1 MTTIHA
7 FSDYYNGGLMMCA
20 NVVGIDDLLLT
31 ELPKWYD
38 NGSRRRIFNLDNVPE
53 LVGLLNVIRNN
64 TIYVRENLWLTWNI
78 VDYVYRT
85 RTGNV
90 FSLRYDNVARYID
103 LNESYTIRDEIDTV
117 KPFLTLKVINGL

>member
-7 FSDYYNGGLMMCA
+7 FSDYRNGGLMMCA
-20 NVVGIDDLLLT
+20 NVVGMDDLLLT

-53 LVGLLNVIRNN
+53 LVGLFDVIRDN
-64 TIYVRENLWLTWNI
+64 TIFSRKNYWI
-78 VDYVYRT
+78 MVDYAYRT
-85 RTGNV
+85 KNGRV

-103 LNESYTIRDEIDTV
+103 INEGYPVRDEIDTI

>member
-1 MTTIHA
+1 M
-7 FSDYYNGGLMMCA
+7 
-20 NVVGIDDLLLT
+20 
-31 ELPKWYD
+31 
-38 NGSRRRIFNLDNVPE
+38 
-53 LVGLLNVIRNN
+53 IRNN